1 MKSFYTFKSKI
12 FFVFT
17 VFLFSSVCMFSQTTY
32 TINSPGELE
41 DLNATL
47 AAGDTVILVDGIY
60 NTNERIKFSPTT
72 GTAAMPI
79 TFRAETPGGVKFTG
93 GLRMSIGGDHVIVD
107 GFYWDGGFGSSVVI
121 EFRDG
126 EDYANYSTIQ
136 NCAMD
141 GLTVDPSDEQ
151 PGVSKKHNWL
161 MLYGTYNTV
170 INCSFM
176 NKTNAGNMI
185 LVELA
190 YNAYPPV
197 PDGEPEIN
205 TSCDIVGHTISN
217 NYFYKYAKID
227 ASLSNAGDSETIRIG
242 TSSYQN
248 VDSSVMV
255 SNNYFVEADGENE
268 IITNKSKN
276 NTYVNNT
283 FRRSRGS
290 LVLRHGSNATVEG
303 NYFLGEN
310 VDGTG
315 GIRIV
320 DSEHTITN
328 NYIQDC
334 ITVVDQAKWNNGIT
348 FLGGSSNNSVPC
360 TSDNTSSDYQKV
372 ENITVSNNTLINTNA
387 PLYYNTDKG
396 STDPTGTVSNNL
408 IYFTPSN
415 PNLTNVLTGDTP
427 SSYADLGTTLAYTG
441 NVYTGTVLGETNAG
455 FSEESGIMATA
466 DGEIFTFSGAGS
478 TGKGADMGT
487 YAPTDDTMVG
497 YGIGACFL
505 DSLGAMI
512 TDGDCTIEVP
522 ESITVSS
529 LSTLSP
535 EAGSYDV
542 SVFANVSWTAV
553 SNDTWISID
562 IASGSG
568 DETVSVTVT
577 ENEDTSSRTG
587 SVTFSQVPG
596 GDDIVR
602 TLTVVQDGA
611 ELSDLYDLINT
622 GVEGEDPVTINF
634 FSEEE
639 VNGVDK
645 FNYAANTLDKDNS
658 SVWAADDD
666 AILAGDYKG
675 DGEYI
680 IYDLGSIY
688 ELDLIQFT
696 TTNKSDPFGYQVW
709 VSTSGTEIS
718 DFTMVLPTSGDLLL
732 TATNTTDFNQYLV
745 EASARYVKLL
755 GYGRFNSAGNN
766 RTSPW
771 SAIGEIE
778 FFGSESLSI
787 NDVDIQ
793 NNISLYPIP
802 VRDNLY
808 IKVQNNAD
816 IESAKIYSLDGK
828 LIMER
833 KIDSSNSEIL
843 INISEISSGSYVL
856 NLVTLDG
863 NRYSK
868 LIIKED

>member
-535 EAGSYDV
+535 GSGSYDV

>member
-1 MKSFYTFKSKI
+1 
-12 FFVFT
+12 
-17 VFLFSSVCMFSQTTY
+17 MFSQTTY

-562 IASGSG
+562 IVSGSG

-745 EASARYVKLL
+745 EASARYIKLL

-816 IESAKIYSLDGK
+816 LESAKIYSLDGK